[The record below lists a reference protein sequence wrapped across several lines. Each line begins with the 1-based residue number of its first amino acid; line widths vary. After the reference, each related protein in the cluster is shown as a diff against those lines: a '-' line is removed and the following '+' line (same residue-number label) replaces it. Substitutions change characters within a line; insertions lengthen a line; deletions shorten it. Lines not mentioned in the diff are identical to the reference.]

1 MAAVPFQTHVF
12 IRRMETAGMPHA
24 QAEALAETLTEVAM
38 DQLVTKT
45 DLAFSLKDLENR
57 LLLKMG
63 AMIAG
68 STAIT
73 ITVLSAISKFH

>member
-1 MAAVPFQTHVF
+1 
-12 IRRMETAGMPHA
+12 MPHT
-24 QAEALAETLTEVAM
+24 QAEPLAETLTEVAM

-45 DLAFSLKDLENR
+45 DLAFALKDLENR
-57 LLLKMG
+57 FLLKMG